1 MRKQRGI
8 VLVTVLF
15 FILLISILSRAI
27 LAAGPLVSRVGG
39 QLTESLVA
47 QRAAETGASYAAA
60 QMKAK
65 NDWKGDK
72 NAITVNLADMKI
84 EEDHGNVVGWMKNA
98 AGTVSMFRIRF
109 NFQDGS
115 MGPDGLDDPVKY
127 PIDSPFLS
135 LNCIPSIVNGGVVP
149 RGDSGGSPWAVSA
162 PTTGSL
168 VLTGKRASVAI
179 EGITGRALENT
190 TGPGAIPPGSI
201 IKCVLRV
208 GYGAAGSPT
217 APDSVIS
224 AGNGLETQT
233 NTTTKVAAT
242 GGDTARLRTKK
253 GINVGKG
260 DGSVN
265 ILDMTGEAGRDTS
278 LPSAGLNA
286 TLTGSVVSKTE
297 TVGDGQDFYNIKWSD
312 VPKASTADSDAVQ
325 LPGGIYVM
333 ALDGK
338 VRYYDTDP
346 NTFKTLDQSVGCVT
360 ISSSNF
366 SEVRSGA
373 NMAAVPSGIKLDSS
387 TFAINVTQDLNIKA
401 STNGHSDVMF
411 TVPSG
416 RPLSQDD
423 TAKPFVSSTT
433 PSSFY
438 APGVL
443 QVNNATIS
451 CAGNMTV
458 MTNVQ
463 AKNGT
468 LTAGGNSTVCAP
480 SVDIDMTSATTFT
493 QRLSIYVKG
502 DLTLSTWQDNPAL
515 PPYVPA
521 IQEYGPLKV
530 KGLVYSW
537 GDMNILAGTKNQN
550 AGPGMYKASAYGNVS
565 ITGALVAY
573 GADPNSGSPGS
584 APGGKGAVKI
594 YGETADVIYDK
605 ALLVPGTTLTAGTP
619 LDAITRVSYG
629 FEL

>member
-1 MRKQRGI
+1 MRTKRGI

-15 FILLISILSRAI
+15 FILLIGILSRAI
-27 LAAGPLVSRVGG
+27 LSAGPLVSRVGG
-39 QLTESLVA
+39 QLTESLIA

-60 QMKAK
+60 QMKDK

-72 NAITVNLADMKI
+72 NATTVNLSDLKI

-98 AGTVSMFRIRF
+98 AGAVSMFRIRF
-109 NFQDGS
+109 NFQDGTTVT
-115 MGPDGLDDPVKY
+115 DGLDDPSTHW
-127 PIDSPFLS
+127 IDSPYIS
-135 LNCIPSIVNGGVVP
+135 LNCIPNIVNGGVVP
-149 RGDSGGSPWAVSA
+149 RGATGASPWAVASPA
-162 PTTGSL
+162 TGSL
-168 VLTGKRASVAI
+168 TLTGKRASIAI

-190 TGPGAIPPGSI
+190 TGPGPIPSGSI
-201 IKCVLRV
+201 VKCVLRV

-253 GINVGKG
+253 AINVGKG
-260 DGSVN
+260 DGSIQ

-278 LPSAGLNA
+278 LAATGLNA
-286 TLTGSVVSKTE
+286 TLTGSVAAKTE
-297 TVGDGQDFYNIKWSD
+297 TVGDGKDFYNIKWND
-312 VPKASTADSDAVQ
+312 VPKASTDENTAVQ

-366 SEVRSGA
+366 SEVRSGPNVA
-373 NMAAVPSGIKLDSS
+373 SVPSGITLDSS

-401 STNGHSDVMF
+401 STLGHSDVMF

-423 TAKPFVSSTT
+423 TALPFVSSTT
-433 PSSFY
+433 PSTFY
-438 APGVL
+438 APGIL

-480 SVDIDMTSATTFT
+480 SVDIDMTSATAFT

-550 AGPGMYKASAYGNVS
+550 ATAGVYKASSYGNVS

-573 GADPNSGSPGS
+573 GADPNGGSPGS
-584 APGGKGAVKI
+584 GGNGKVKI

-605 ALLVPGTTLTAGTP
+605 ALLSPGTTLTAGTP
-619 LDAITRVSYG
+619 LEAITRVSYG
-629 FEL
+629 FEQ